1 MTQFCD
7 LADVYDQLTDNVPY
21 AATPP
26 RSSVCCGAT
35 GRPAHRAGAGLRHG
49 AAVLSALAL
58 CPALGATDAAP
69 AMIQEAKKRIALTPP
84 LLCPG
89 CRPSATRRSP
99 STRWSSPMPAHPAG
113 AGSRAPGDPAGS
125 EAGRMVVC
133 PYLCPRRR
141 AAGKASHLVYGAN
154 RFPCLPPLERRRVCL
169 LSVHAR
175 FLGGG
180 ARAAGRPCAAPLLR
194 RLPVDTGGTDLRTE
208 CRHNFRGCTL
218 KAQKSKNEHL
228 KFSY

>member
-1 MTQFCD
+1 MKESE
-7 LADVYDQLTDNVPY
+7 LAFWQKTARHYTRSMDRSAPLY
-21 AATPP
+21 AA
-26 RSSVCCGAT
+26 VCERIRPHLSRDMNVLELACGT
-35 GRPAHRAGAGLRHG
+35 GQ
-49 AAVLSALAL
+49 LSFPLSPYVRL
-58 CPALGATDAAP
+58 
-69 AMIQEAKKRIALTPP
+69 LTPP

-89 CRPSATRRSP
+89 CRPSALRAGVLRRGGH
-99 STRWSSPMPAHPAG
+99 RQCPAHPAG

-154 RFPCLPPLERRRVCL
+154 RFPCLPPLERWRVCL

-180 ARAAGRPCAAPLLR
+180 ARTAGRPCAAPLLR
-194 RLPVDTGGTDLRTE
+194 RLPVDTGGTDHRAE
-208 CRHNFRGCTL
+208 
-218 KAQKSKNEHL
+218 QE
-228 KFSY
+228 